1 MKLNTLQ
8 DLLIAELK
16 DLHSA
21 EQQLI
26 KALPK
31 MAEAASSDAL
41 RTALEDHLEETKR
54 QVDRLDQIFDRL
66 DAKPGRKKCKAMEG
80 LIEEGKDMV
89 AEDAEPMVHDAAIIC
104 AAQKVEHY
112 EIAGYG
118 CAKAFA
124 LLLDDQETADLL
136 DETLQ
141 EESAADE
148 KLTEV
153 AMSGIN
159 QRAAAG
165 AH

>member
-1 MKLNTLQ
+1 MKLNTLH
-8 DLLIAELK
+8 DLLVHELK
-16 DLHSA
+16 DLHNA

-26 KALPK
+26 RALPK
-31 MAEAASSDAL
+31 MASAASSEVL
-41 RTALEDHLEETKR
+41 RTALEDHLEETKGH
-54 QVDRLDQIFDRL
+54 VERLERIFDRL
-66 DAKPGRKKCKAMEG
+66 EIKPGRKKCKAMEG
-80 LIEEGKDMV
+80 LIEEGKEIV
-89 AEDAEPMVHDAAIIC
+89 AEDAEPMVHDAAIIA
-104 AAQKVEHY
+104 AAQRVEHY

-124 LLLDDQETADLL
+124 LMLDDQETADLL

-159 QRAAAG
+159 QQAAAAAG
-165 AH
+165 